1 MRLIT
6 LNAKNEIIEIIK
18 NNDTYIMSVLLKQ
31 LWLKTMKVT
40 NDVKRIDYS
49 YNYSDKQMVKIT
61 FKNNM
66 KYIFE
71 DIPTTHGVIDI
82 DTILK
87 GGE

>member
-1 MRLIT
+1 MKLLT
-6 LNAKNEIIEIIK
+6 LNDKNEIIET
-18 NNDTYIMSVLLKQ
+18 NENEQYVATVLLKQ
-31 LWLKTMKVT
+31 LWNKYMRVT
-40 NDVKRIDYS
+40 KDIKRIDYQ
-49 YNYSDKQMVKIT
+49 YNYSDKQTVKIT
-61 FKNNM
+61 FTNGC

>member
-6 LNAKNEIIEIIK
+6 LNAKNEIIET
-18 NNDTYIMSVLLKQ
+18 NDNTQYVATVLLKQ
-31 LWLKTMKVT
+31 LWLKTMQVT
-40 NDVKRIDYS
+40 KDIKRIDYM
-49 YNYSDKQMVKIT
+49 YNYSDKQIVKIT

>member
-1 MRLIT
+1 MKLLT
-6 LNAKNEIIEIIK
+6 LNSKNEIIET
-18 NNDTYIMSVLLKQ
+18 NENEQYVATVLLKQ
-31 LWLKTMKVT
+31 LWNKYMRVT
-40 NDVKRIDYS
+40 KDIKRIDYQ
-49 YNYSDKQMVKIT
+49 YNYSDKQTVKIT
-61 FKNNM
+61 FTNGC